1 MVTQL
6 SLRRFRSIAMAAALI
21 AAAPTLSAQGLQ
33 TAGQAPTS
41 AAPQVPAAPQGPS
54 LPLTM
59 DQAVAM
65 GLESNLGLKAEKLNV
80 DIAAQNIAISRSVF
94 APVTGYSLS
103 RNSSQS
109 QPVRLPDGT
118 NSVTSSNNI
127 SGGAFVQQNLP
138 WFGGNYTVN
147 WSSNRATSTGNQTY
161 NPTLGST
168 LRVD

>member
-33 TAGQAPTS
+33 TARQAQTPAT
-41 AAPQVPAAPQGPS
+41 PQVPAAPQGPS

-94 APVTGYSLS
+94 APVTGYTIA
-103 RNSSQS
+103 RNSQQG
-109 QPVRLPDGT
+109 QPQRFADGT
-118 NSVTSSNNI
+118 
-127 SGGAFVQQNLP
+127 Q
-138 WFGGNYTVN
+138 
-147 WSSNRATSTGNQTY
+147 
-161 NPTLGST
+161 
-168 LRVD
+168 